1 MRHRAAVR
9 VVVGVVCAAAVLTL
23 GWSVRPVIAA
33 QTAEQFATAE
43 SARVETFAW
52 LAGCWSMALP
62 DGVVE
67 EHWLAPAGGA
77 MLGLSRTIRA
87 GNLREWEF
95 LALRPVDGILSY
107 VSIPSRQR
115 ETVFPLVRHK
125 STVLIFEN
133 PAHDY
138 PQRIIYRKTAE
149 GIEARI
155 EGRVKDQL
163 RGSDFKYQRC

>member
-1 MRHRAAVR
+1 MKHRAFLCAV
-9 VVVGVVCAAAVLTL
+9 AAVMSAVALL
-23 GWSVRPVIAA
+23 LGGWSVRAASAA
-33 QTAEQFATAE
+33 QPVEAFATPE
-43 SARVETFAW
+43 TARVETFAW

-77 MLGLSRTIRA
+77 MLGLSRTIRS
-87 GNLREWEF
+87 GNLREYEF
-95 LALRPVDGILSY
+95 LALRPVDGTLSY
-107 VSIPSRQR
+107 VAIPSRQR

-133 PAHDY
+133 PAHDF
-138 PQRIIYRKTAE
+138 PQRIIYRKTDE

-155 EGRVKDQL
+155 EGKTNGQL
-163 RGSDFKYQRC
+163 RGADYKYKRC